1 MDYSSTLNLP
11 KTKFPMKANL
21 PTSEPEIQRFWEEK
35 AVYRK
40 LMERTAGR
48 PKFILHDGPPYA
60 NGDIH
65 IGTALNKILK
75 DIVVR
80 FASMDGFYAPYVPG
94 WDTHGLP
101 IELQMLKSL
110 GMKKESI
117 SPVEL
122 RKACREFAL
131 KYKDIQKEQFKR
143 LGVRGDW
150 ENPYLTLDPKYEAKQ
165 ILVFGEMLKKG
176 YIYKGLKPVY
186 WCTSCETALAEAE
199 VEYKDTKSP
208 SIYVAFRVANGK
220 GLVPQDT
227 SFVIWTTTPWTLPA
241 NLAIC
246 VHPEKQYA
254 VVECTKGKTV
264 VALELVEKA
273 MKEMGIHEY
282 RVIQQLPGSALEGI
296 VCSHPFVNR
305 SSLVIL
311 GEHVTMQE
319 GTGCVHTA
327 PGHGHE
333 DFEVGQRYN
342 LGVIQPIDSKGY
354 FTAEAGEF
362 QGLFYKEANAHIIRT
377 LRERGALVAEGTIVH
392 QYPHCWRCK
401 NPLLF
406 RATEQW
412 FASVQGFREEALRAI
427 DEVRWVPSWG
437 RDRIRNMVAERSDW
451 CISRQR
457 VWGVPI
463 PVFYCK
469 QCGKPLVT
477 DHSIRAVAELFER
490 EGSDAWF
497 VREAGE
503 ILPAGTSCPECG
515 CTSFEKETDIMD
527 VWFDSGSSHAAVL
540 ESRPELKWPATMYLE
555 GSDQHRGW
563 FQSSL
568 LTAVATKGRAPYE
581 IVLTHGF
588 VVDGEGRKMSKS
600 LGNVISPM
608 SVISRYGA
616 DVLRLW
622 VASSD
627 YSGDIRISEDILKQL
642 AEVYRKI
649 RNTFRFILGNL
660 YDFNPDTDM
669 VDYGQLLEI
678 DRWAMSRVSRLVKK
692 VTRAYR
698 SFQYHLIY
706 HDVHNFC
713 VVDMSNF
720 YLDILKDRLYCEK
733 PDSME
738 RRAAQTAL
746 YQIATVL
753 VRVLDP
759 ILPHTME
766 EVWQHLPRRAGD
778 PESVELCSWPEPEAQ
793 WEDEAL
799 ERKWDKVLELRDYV
813 AKGLEEARTSKLIG
827 SSLEARVTLVP
838 KDSGVLEFVRENLEL
853 LRTVFIVSQLEVA
866 TTLPSDTAEVRVYE
880 NDKLAVIVSRA
891 RGAKCARCWTYS
903 EGTGLD
909 ADFPDT
915 CPRCAKILRSSMSEA
930 RE

>member
-21 PTSEPEIQRFWEEK
+21 PVSEPEIQRFWEEK
-35 AVYRK
+35 GVYKK
-40 LMERTAGR
+40 LLERTQGR

-65 IGTALNKILK
+65 IGTALNKVLK

-80 FASMDGFYAPYVPG
+80 FASLDGFYAPYVPG

-110 GMKKESI
+110 GMNKENV
-117 SPVEL
+117 SPTEL

-186 WCTSCETALAEAE
+186 WCPSCETALAEAE
-199 VEYKDTKSP
+199 VEYKDARSP
-208 SIYVAFRVANGK
+208 SIYVRFKVADGK
-220 GLVPQDT
+220 GVVPNDA

-246 VHPEKQYA
+246 VHPEREYA
-254 VVECTKGKTV
+254 VVETTQGKMV
-264 VALELVEKA
+264 LAVELVDRA
-273 MKEMGIHEY
+273 MKDMHIPEY
-282 RVIQQLPGSALEGI
+282 RVLGRVLGSALEG
-296 VCSHPFVNR
+296 VLCSHPFVNR
-305 SSLVIL
+305 TSLVIL
-311 GEHVTMQE
+311 GGHVTVQE

-327 PGHGHE
+327 PGHGQE
-333 DFEVGQRYN
+333 DFEVGERYN

-354 FTAEAGEF
+354 FTSEAGEF
-362 QGLFYKEANAHIIRT
+362 QGLFYRDANVHIIRV
-377 LRERGALVAEGTIVH
+377 LKQKGALVAEGTIVH

-401 NPLLF
+401 SPLLF

-427 DEVRWVPSWG
+427 DEVKWVPPWG
-437 RDRIRNMVAERSDW
+437 KDRMRNMVAERSDW

-469 QCGKPLVT
+469 KCRKPLVT
-477 DHSIRAVAELFER
+477 DSSIKAVAKLFER

-497 VREAGE
+497 TREARE
-503 ILPAGTSCPECG
+503 VLPPGTACPECG
-515 CTSFEKETDIMD
+515 CTEFEKETDIMD

-540 ESRPELKWPATMYLE
+540 EVRPELKWPATIYLE

-600 LGNVISPM
+600 LGNVISPL
-608 SVISRYGA
+608 SVIARYGA

-627 YSGDIRISEDILKQL
+627 YSGDVRISEDILKQL

-660 YDFNPDTDM
+660 YDFDPNADG
-669 VDYGQLLEI
+669 VEYEELLEI
-678 DRWAMSRVSRLVKK
+678 DKWALSRVSGLTKK
-692 VTRAYR
+692 VTQAYR

-720 YLDILKDRLYCEK
+720 YLDILKDRLYC
-733 PDSME
+733 DSANSKA

-746 YQIATVL
+746 YQIARVL
-753 VRVLDP
+753 VRLLDP

-766 EVWQHLPRRAGD
+766 EVWQHLPKLSGD
-778 PESVELCSWPEPEAQ
+778 PESVELCSWPEGEAR
-793 WEDEAL
+793 WEDETL
-799 ERKWDKVLELRDYV
+799 EAKWNKVLELRDYV
-813 AKGLEEARTSKLIG
+813 AKALEEARTSKLIG
-827 SSLEARVTLVP
+827 SSLEARVTLVV
-838 KDSGVLEFVRENLEL
+838 KDEGMLEFLRGNLEL
-853 LRTVFIVSQLEVA
+853 LKTVFIVSQLEVA
-866 TTLPSDTAEVRVYE
+866 TGMPSQGVGAAVYE
-880 NDKLAVIVSRA
+880 NDKLAVVVNGA
-891 RGAKCARCWTYS
+891 RGAKCSRCWTYS
-903 EGTGLD
+903 EDTGRD
-909 ADFPDT
+909 PAFPET
-915 CPRCAKILRSSMSEA
+915 CPRCARVLKEVSA
-930 RE
+930 QAG